1 MNKVF
6 LKIVVCFSF
15 LIILLVFIVDVEA
28 EEDGNL
34 NGYAWSD
41 AIGWVSFNYGTNIDY
56 DGYISWLCLV

>member
-15 LIILLVFIVDVEA
+15 LIILLIFIVDVEA

-41 AIGWVSFNYGTNIDY
+41 AIGWVSFNYGI
-56 DGYISWLCLV
+56 I

>member
-15 LIILLVFIVDVEA
+15 LIILLIFIVDVEA

-34 NGYAWSD
+34 NGYA
-41 AIGWVSFNYGTNIDY
+41 V
-56 DGYISWLCLV
+56 